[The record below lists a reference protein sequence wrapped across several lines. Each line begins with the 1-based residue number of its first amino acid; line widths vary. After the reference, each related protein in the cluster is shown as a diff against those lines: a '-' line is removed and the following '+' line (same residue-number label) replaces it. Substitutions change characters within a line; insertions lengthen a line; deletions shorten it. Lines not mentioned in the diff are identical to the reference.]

1 MSQATDLPILKHEL
15 QSFFNKDC
23 QQNYVKYTCKTWNIQ
38 TSGMKLKTSGLLK
51 NTGLKKARLR
61 AIKPVQLVLKGTTPE
76 EPQKMRPRK
85 EDSTVTVLTSTAVTM
100 LLTLCKGCVDLVFPK
115 LTFIKYNLVRP
126 PQPLPKEG
134 CSPHHNSLMLG
145 R

>member
-76 EPQKMRPRK
+76 GTPENEAQKGGQHSHRPHVHCCYYVTY
-85 EDSTVTVLTSTAVTM
+85 TV
-100 LLTLCKGCVDLVFPK
+100 
-115 LTFIKYNLVRP
+115 
-126 PQPLPKEG
+126 
-134 CSPHHNSLMLG
+134 
-145 R
+145 